1 MLPCKSNHLDI
12 IHWYKDKIAVH
23 SYFLN
28 KDQLDYQDKDYKGRT
43 YLSESEIENGDLS
56 LLIRDIRVQDEGRYR
71 CYAADDKTNDEKFV
85 LVSVEGES
93 EDF

>member
-12 IHWYKDKIAVH
+12 IHWYKDKKAVH
-23 SYFLN
+23 TFYSN

-43 YLSESEIENGDLS
+43 YLSKSEIENGDLS

-71 CYAADDKTNDEKFV
+71 CYAADDKTNDEKYV

>member
-12 IHWYKDKIAVH
+12 IHWYKDKNAVH
-23 SYFLN
+23 SFFNN
-28 KDQLDYQDKDYKGRT
+28 KDQLTYQHEDYKGRT
-43 YLSESEIENGDLS
+43 YLSESEIKNGDLS

-71 CYAADDKTNDEKFV
+71 CYAADDKTSDEKYV